1 MSLRLVFFDARVWR
15 YLVSAISKV
24 IDEGVFVVSES
35 EGLRFR
41 SMDPS
46 HVIMLDMRF
55 PRDVF
60 EEFNVEGERN
70 IGVNFEDLAKILRRA
85 KKEDRLI
92 LEADEATFKVTLQ
105 GRGLR
110 SFSLPI
116 LDITAESIPEP
127 QLEYKAVV
135 KVMSDVYRDTV
146 KDVELVGDVIRFY
159 ASPDEFRVLSSSE
172 FGEAEIIYTRE
183 SGTIIDMNVEDTQ
196 QASYTLEYFSDLS
209 SATRVADTVTIKF
222 STDMPVEVVH
232 ELPQGAT
239 FSFLVAPRVE

>member
-15 YLVSAISKV
+15 YLVSAISKI

-60 EEFNVEGERN
+60 EEFSVEGERS
-70 IGVNFEDLAKILRRA
+70 IGVNFEDLAKVLRRA

-92 LEADEATFKVTLQ
+92 LEADESTFKVTLQ

-146 KDVELVGDVIRFY
+146 KDVELVGDVIRFH
-159 ASPDEFRVLSSSE
+159 ASQDEFRVTSSSE

-183 SGTIIDMNVEDTQ
+183 SGTIIDMEVEDTQ

-222 STDMPVEVVH
+222 STDMPAEIVH